1 MSYLSRILNKILKV
15 PQTDVFIETLGKY
28 YNNKQQLD
36 KIFKKSKSEL
46 RQDLFVISHLNFKKK
61 GYFVE
66 IGGGGGG

>member
-15 PQTDVFIETLGKY
+15 PQTDVFTEILGKY

-46 RQDLFVISHLNFKKK
+46 RQD
-61 GYFVE
+61 
-66 IGGGGGG
+66 